1 MKKRAGITQA
11 AAGRDVHMSSGGPN
25 IRSGL
30 RYQPDERP
38 PTTLAL
44 GLGLQLALLNIAAVM
59 IIPTIVMRAAGQPE
73 DYVAWAVFASVAICG
88 ATTMLQVLRFGR
100 IGSGHLLVMGT
111 SAAYISICIEAL
123 AASGPALLA
132 VLVVLSSLVPIA
144 LSWRLSLFQR
154 ILTPTVSGTVIML
167 IPITVMPVMG
177 DMLSSTP
184 DGQSSPGAVL
194 SAAATVVVISGFT
207 LKGPAKL
214 RLWAPII
221 GVAAGTVVGGSFG
234 LYDVDRVAA
243 ANWVNLPTAAWP
255 GFDLDFGGDFW
266 VLIPGFLLVA
276 VIVSL
281 RTISSCVAIQ
291 RISWRQA
298 RAVDYRSIQGAMTVD
313 GVGSFLSGLAGTV
326 PGTTYTTSVPLIEIT
341 GVAAR
346 TVGLFT
352 GGAFVVLVFMPKV
365 FALVLAIPD
374 PVFAAFFIVLMAM
387 LFIVGLKIVIQ
398 DGLDKNKG
406 FIVGAAFLAGFSLQ
420 YELIYPEIVSQFAGG
435 LFRNGMTAGG
445 LVAILLNLVL
455 SATGYRRYRME
466 TELDMSAL
474 PDIRSFLGDFAA
486 RSGWDAAMAD
496 RLDAVGE
503 EALLTLVRQEEQGA
517 RERRSLRLVVS
528 RDEGG
533 AVLEFVVTPR
543 GENIQDRLSTLP
555 DASDETSIERE
566 VSLRLLRHLASSVR
580 HQQYHDTDIVTV
592 RVKATP

>member
-1 MKKRAGITQA
+1 
-11 AAGRDVHMSSGGPN
+11 MSADGPVV
-25 IRSGL
+25 RSDL

-38 PTTLAL
+38 PTMLAL
-44 GLGLQLALLNIAAVM
+44 GLGMQLALLNIAAVM

-73 DYVAWAVFASVAICG
+73 DYVAWAVFASVGICG
-88 ATTMLQVLRFGR
+88 ATTMLQALRYGR

-132 VLVVLSSLVPIA
+132 VLVVISSLVPIA

-184 DGQSSPGAVL
+184 DGRVSLGAVL
-194 SAAATVVVISGFT
+194 SAAVTVIIISGFT
-207 LKGPAKL
+207 LKGAAKL

-221 GVAAGTVVGGSFG
+221 GVGAGAVVGGSFG
-234 LYDVDRVAA
+234 LYDLDRVVAA
-243 ANWVNLPTAAWP
+243 DWISLPTADWP
-255 GFDLDFGGDFW
+255 GLNLDFGRDFW

-291 RISWRQA
+291 RISWRRS

-313 GVGSFLSGLAGTV
+313 GAGSFLSGLAGTV
-326 PGTTYTTSVPLIEIT
+326 PGTTYTTSVPLIELT

-352 GGAFVVLVFMPKV
+352 GGAFVVLIFLPKV

-374 PVFAAFFIVLMAM
+374 PVFAAYFIVLLAM

-406 FIVGAAFLAGFSLQ
+406 FVAGAAFLVGFSFQ
-420 YELIYPEIVSQFAGG
+420 YELIYPEFVSQFAGG

-455 SATGYRRYRME
+455 TATGRRRYRME
-466 TELDMSAL
+466 TKPDMSAL
-474 PDIRSFLGDFAA
+474 PEIRSFLKDFAS
-486 RSGWDAAMAD
+486 RSGWDEAMAG

-503 EALLTLVRQEEQGA
+503 EALLTLVRQEEQGK
-517 RERRSLRLVVS
+517 REGRSLRLVVS
-528 RDEGG
+528 RGEGG
-533 AVLEFVVTPR
+533 AILEYIVTPR

-555 DASDETSIERE
+555 DESDETSIEQE

-592 RVKATP
+592 RVKATSASDPTD

>member
-1 MKKRAGITQA
+1 MSAG
-11 AAGRDVHMSSGGPN
+11 GSV

-30 RYQPDERP
+30 RYQPDEP
-38 PTTLAL
+38 PPMTLAL

-88 ATTMLQVLRFGR
+88 ATTMLQALRFGR

-132 VLVVLSSLVPIA
+132 VLVVVSSLVPIA

-167 IPITVMPVMG
+167 IPITVMPVLG

-184 DGQSSPGAVL
+184 DGPMSSGAVL
-194 SAAATVVVISGFT
+194 SAAATVVIISGLT

-214 RLWAPII
+214 RLWAPIL
-221 GVAAGTVVGGSFG
+221 GVVAGSVVGGFFG
-234 LYDVDRVAA
+234 MYDVDRVVEAD
-243 ANWVNLPTAAWP
+243 WIDLPTVAWP
-255 GFDLDFGGDFW
+255 GFNLDFSGDFW

-291 RISWRQA
+291 RISWRQS
-298 RAVDYRSIQGAMTVD
+298 RAVDYRSIQGTMTVD

-352 GGAFVVLVFMPKV
+352 GAAFVVLVFLPKA

-374 PVFAAFFIVLMAM
+374 PVFAAFFIVLLAM

-406 FIVGAAFLAGFSLQ
+406 FIVGAAFLVGFSLQ
-420 YELIYPEIVSQFAGG
+420 YGLIYPEFVSQFAGG

-445 LVAILLNLVL
+445 LVAILLNLAL

-466 TELDMSAL
+466 TELDMSVL
-474 PDIRSFLGDFAA
+474 PGIRSFLGDFAS

-503 EALLTLVRQEEQGA
+503 EALMTLIQQDEQGG

-528 RDEGG
+528 REEDG

-543 GENIQDRLSTLP
+543 GENIQDRLSMLP
-555 DASDETSIERE
+555 DVSDETSIEQE

-592 RVKATP
+592 NVKATDAEGQEAREGQKGQAG

>member
-1 MKKRAGITQA
+1 MSAG
-11 AAGRDVHMSSGGPN
+11 GSVV
-25 IRSGL
+25 RSDL

-38 PTTLAL
+38 PTMLAL

-88 ATTMLQVLRFGR
+88 ATTMLQALRLGR

-132 VLVVLSSLVPIA
+132 VLVVVSSLVPIA

-154 ILTPTVSGTVIML
+154 ILTPTVAGTVIML

-184 DGQSSPGAVL
+184 DGRMSPGAVL
-194 SAAATVVVISGFT
+194 SAAATVVIISGFS

-221 GVAAGTVVGGSFG
+221 GVAAGSVVGGAFG
-234 LYDVDRVAA
+234 QYDLDRVVESD
-243 ANWVNLPTAAWP
+243 WINLPAIAWP
-255 GFDLDFGGDFW
+255 GFNLEFGPDFW
-266 VLIPGFLLVA
+266 VLIPGFMLVA

-291 RISWRQA
+291 RISWRQS
-298 RAVDYRSIQGAMTVD
+298 RAVDFRSVQGAMTVD

-326 PGTTYTTSVPLIEIT
+326 PGTAYTTSVPLIELT

-352 GGAFVVLVFMPKV
+352 GGAFVVLVFLPKV

-374 PVFAAFFIVLMAM
+374 PVFAAFFIVLLAM
-387 LFIVGLKIVIQ
+387 LFIAGLKIVIQ

-406 FIVGAAFLAGFSLQ
+406 FIVGAAFLVGFSFQ
-420 YELIYPEIVSQFAGG
+420 YELIYPEFVSQFAGG
-435 LFRNGMTAGG
+435 LFRNGMTSGG

-455 SATGYRRYRME
+455 SATGNRRFRME
-466 TELDMSAL
+466 TKPDMSAL
-474 PDIRSFLGDFAA
+474 PEIRSFLGEFAS

-503 EALLTLVRQEEQGA
+503 EALLTFVRQEEQGE
-517 RERRSLRLVVS
+517 RVRRSLQLVVS
-528 RDEGG
+528 REEGG

-543 GENIQDRLSTLP
+543 GENIQDRLTMLP
-555 DASDETSIERE
+555 DESDETSIEQE
-566 VSLRLLRHLASSVR
+566 VSLRLLRHLSSSVR

-592 RVKATP
+592 RVKATATTDPAG

>member
-1 MKKRAGITQA
+1 MR
-11 AAGRDVHMSSGGPN
+11 SGGP
-25 IRSGL
+25 ITRSGL
-30 RYQPDERP
+30 RYQPDESP

-44 GLGLQLALLNIAAVM
+44 GLGLQLAVLNIAAVM
-59 IIPTIVMRAAGQPE
+59 IIPMIVMRAAGQSE

-88 ATTMLQVLRFGR
+88 MTTMLQVLRFGR

-123 AASGPALLA
+123 TAGGPALLA
-132 VLVVLSSLVPIA
+132 ILVVLSSLVPIA
-144 LSWRLSLFQR
+144 LSWRLSLFQC

-177 DMLSSTP
+177 DMLSSAP
-184 DGQSSPGAVL
+184 DGQVSLGAVL
-194 SAAATVVVISGFT
+194 SAAATVVVISGLS

-221 GVAAGTVVGGSFG
+221 GVAAGSVVGGFFG
-234 LYDVDRVAA
+234 LFDVVRIAEAD
-243 ANWVNLPTAAWP
+243 WINLPVILWP
-255 GFDLDFGGDFW
+255 GFNLDFGGDFW

-291 RISWRQA
+291 RISWRQS
-298 RAVDYRSIQGAMTVD
+298 RAVDFRSVQGAMTVD

-326 PGTTYTTSVPLIEIT
+326 PGSTYTTSVPLIELT

-352 GGAFVVLVFMPKV
+352 GSAFVALVFLPKV

-374 PVFAAFFIVLMAM
+374 PVFAAYFIVLLAM
-387 LFIVGLKIVIQ
+387 LFVVGLKIVIQ
-398 DGLDKNKG
+398 DGLDRNKG
-406 FIVGAAFLAGFSLQ
+406 FIAGAAFLVGFSLQ
-420 YELIYPEIVSQFAGG
+420 YELIYPELVSQFAGG

-445 LVAILLNLVL
+445 LVAILLNLAL
-455 SATGYRRYRME
+455 SATGNRRYRME
-466 TELDMSAL
+466 TRLDISAL
-474 PDIRSFLGDFAA
+474 PEIRTFLGDFAS

-496 RLDAVGE
+496 RLSAVGE
-503 EALLTLVRQEEQGA
+503 ETLLTLTRQDGRGKRKRRRLRLAVA
-517 RERRSLRLVVS
+517 RE
-528 RDEGG
+528 EGG

-543 GENIQDRLSTLP
+543 GENIQDRLAMLP
-555 DASDETSIERE
+555 DASDETPIEQE

-592 RVKATP
+592 QVKAKTAAGSAG

>member
-1 MKKRAGITQA
+1 
-11 AAGRDVHMSSGGPN
+11 MSSGGSAVG
-25 IRSGL
+25 SGL
-30 RYQPDERP
+30 RYQPDEPP

-59 IIPTIVMRAAGQPE
+59 IIPMIVMRAADQSE

-88 ATTMLQVLRFGR
+88 ATTMLQVLRYGR

-123 AASGPALLA
+123 AAGGPALLA

-184 DGQSSPGAVL
+184 DSQLPLGAVL

-221 GVAAGTVVGGSFG
+221 GVAAGSVVGGSFG
-234 LYDVDRVAA
+234 LFDVDRIAEA
-243 ANWVNLPTAAWP
+243 DWINLPAVLWP
-255 GFDLDFGGDFW
+255 GFNLDFGSDFW
-266 VLIPGFLLVA
+266 VLMPGFLLVA
-276 VIVSL
+276 VVVSL

-291 RISWRQA
+291 RISWRQS
-298 RAVDYRSIQGAMTVD
+298 RAVDFRSIQGAMTVD
-313 GVGSFLSGLAGTV
+313 GVGSFLAGLAGTV
-326 PGTTYTTSVPLIEIT
+326 PGTTYTTSVPLIELT

-346 TVGLFT
+346 SVGLFT
-352 GGAFVVLVFMPKV
+352 GVAFVVLVFLPKV

-374 PVFAAFFIVLMAM
+374 PVFAAYFIVLLAM
-387 LFIVGLKIVIQ
+387 LFIVGLKIVLQ

-406 FIVGAAFLAGFSLQ
+406 FIVGTAFLVGFSLQ
-420 YELIYPEIVSQFAGG
+420 YELIYPAFFSQFAGG

-445 LVAILLNLVL
+445 LVAILLSLAL
-455 SATGYRRYRME
+455 SATGHRRYRME
-466 TELDMSAL
+466 TDLDMSAL
-474 PDIRSFLGDFAA
+474 PEIRSFLGDFAS

-496 RLDAVGE
+496 RLRAVGE
-503 EALLTLVRQEEQGA
+503 EALLTLTRQKEQGK
-517 RERRSLRLVVS
+517 RERRRLRLAVA

-543 GENIQDRLSTLP
+543 GENIQDRLAMLP
-555 DASDETSIERE
+555 DASDETSIEQE

-592 RVKATP
+592 RVKTTAADGPAG

>member
-1 MKKRAGITQA
+1 M
-11 AAGRDVHMSSGGPN
+11 
-25 IRSGL
+25 
-30 RYQPDERP
+30 
-38 PTTLAL
+38 LAL
-44 GLGLQLALLNIAAVM
+44 GLGMQLALLNIAAVM

-73 DYVAWAVFASVAICG
+73 DYVAWAVFASVGICG
-88 ATTMLQVLRFGR
+88 ATTMLQALRYGR

-132 VLVVLSSLVPIA
+132 VLVVISSLVPIA

-184 DGQSSPGAVL
+184 DGRVSLGAIL
-194 SAAATVVVISGFT
+194 SAAVTLVIISGFT
-207 LKGPAKL
+207 LKGAAKL

-221 GVAAGTVVGGSFG
+221 GVGAGAVVGGSFG
-234 LYDVDRVAA
+234 LYDLDRVVAA
-243 ANWVNLPTAAWP
+243 DWISLPTADWP
-255 GFDLDFGGDFW
+255 GLNLDFGRDFW

-291 RISWRQA
+291 RISWRRS

-326 PGTTYTTSVPLIEIT
+326 PGTTYTTSVPLIELT

-352 GGAFVVLVFMPKV
+352 GGAFVVLVFLPKV
-365 FALVLAIPD
+365 FVLVLAVPD
-374 PVFAAFFIVLMAM
+374 PVFAAYFIVLLAM

-406 FIVGAAFLAGFSLQ
+406 FVAGAAFLVGFSFQ
-420 YELIYPEIVSQFAGG
+420 YELIYPEFVSQFAGG

-455 SATGYRRYRME
+455 TATGRRRYRME
-466 TELDMSAL
+466 TKPDMSAL
-474 PDIRSFLGDFAA
+474 PEIRSFLKDFAS
-486 RSGWDAAMAD
+486 RSGWDEAMTG

-503 EALLTLVRQEEQGA
+503 EALLTLVRQEEQGK
-517 RERRSLRLVVS
+517 REGRSLRLVVS
-528 RDEGG
+528 RGEGG
-533 AVLEFVVTPR
+533 AILEYIVTPR

-555 DASDETSIERE
+555 DESDETSIEQE

-592 RVKATP
+592 RVKATSASDPTD

>member
-1 MKKRAGITQA
+1 
-11 AAGRDVHMSSGGPN
+11 MSAGGPVV
-25 IRSGL
+25 RSGL
-30 RYQPDERP
+30 RYQPDEPP
-38 PTTLAL
+38 PTMLAL

-88 ATTMLQVLRFGR
+88 ATTMLQALRFGR

-123 AASGPALLA
+123 AANGPALLA

-184 DGQSSPGAVL
+184 DGRMSPGAVL
-194 SAAATVVVISGFT
+194 SAAATVVIISGFT

-221 GVAAGTVVGGSFG
+221 GVAAGAVVGGAFG
-234 LYDVDRVAA
+234 LYDGDRVAKA
-243 ANWVNLPTAAWP
+243 DWINVPAAAWP
-255 GFDLDFGGDFW
+255 GLNLDFEGDFW

-291 RISWRQA
+291 RISWRRS
-298 RAVDYRSIQGAMTVD
+298 RAVDFRSIQGAMTVD
-313 GVGSFLSGLAGTV
+313 GAGSFLSGLAGTV
-326 PGTTYTTSVPLIEIT
+326 PGTTYTTSVPLIELT

-352 GGAFVVLVFMPKV
+352 GGVFLALVFMPKV

-374 PVFAAFFIVLMAM
+374 PVFAAYFIVLLAM

-398 DGLDKNKG
+398 DGLDGNKG
-406 FIVGAAFLAGFSLQ
+406 FVAGAAFLAGFSLQ
-420 YELIYPEIVSQFAGG
+420 YELIYPEFVSQFAGG

-445 LVAILLNLVL
+445 LVAILLNLAL
-455 SATGYRRYRME
+455 SATGHRRYRME
-466 TELDMSAL
+466 TEPAMSAL
-474 PDIRSFLGDFAA
+474 PEIRSFLGDFAA

-503 EALLTLVRQEEQGA
+503 EALLTLVRQEEQGE

-528 RDEGG
+528 REEGG
-533 AVLEFVVTPR
+533 AALEFIVTPR
-543 GENIQDRLSTLP
+543 GENIQDRLSMLP
-555 DASDETSIERE
+555 DESDETSIEQE

-592 RVKATP
+592 RVKVPAAADPAG